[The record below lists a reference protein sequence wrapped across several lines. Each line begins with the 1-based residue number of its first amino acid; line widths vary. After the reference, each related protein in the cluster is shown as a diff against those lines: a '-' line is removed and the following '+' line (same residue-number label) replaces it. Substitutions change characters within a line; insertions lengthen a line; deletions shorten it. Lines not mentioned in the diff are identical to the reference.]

1 MTKTK
6 DLKIKDR
13 LRIHKAIEK
22 MTLKDQLKEI
32 TRGTVDTHTEEDLV
46 RKLNEERPLNVKFGV
61 DPTAPDIH
69 LGHTVPLQK
78 LKQFQDFGHN
88 IQLIIG
94 DYTAMIGDPSG
105 RSETRPTL
113 SNDEIRKN
121 METYQNQVFKILDS
135 ERTELLYNSEWLSQF
150 SGEDIIRLGSK
161 YTVQQLLQRRDFNER
176 IKQNKPLSVTELLYP
191 LLVGYD
197 SVHLKSDIE
206 IGGTDQLFNLI
217 ASREIQKAYGQEPEV
232 VITLPMLEGLDG
244 VKKMSK
250 SLGNAIGVTEDP
262 DSMYGKIMSLSD
274 GVMWR
279 YYELLSNKSLEEIE
293 DMKSLRKNPM
303 KYKMEL
309 ALEIVSKY
317 HGENAAIS
325 SERYFGQVHRM
336 RGLPDTL
343 EELLI
348 DYKSGLGIVNLLRK
362 TGRASTNSEA
372 RRLIQGGG
380 VKIDGEKVS
389 DPSSQIEPK
398 DGQILQIGKNFYRKI
413 RFSKD

>member
-1 MTKTK
+1 M
-6 DLKIKDR
+6 
-13 LRIHKAIEK
+13 
-22 MTLKDQLKEI
+22 
-32 TRGTVDTHTEEDLV
+32 
-46 RKLNEERPLNVKFGV
+46 
-61 DPTAPDIH
+61 
-69 LGHTVPLQK
+69 
-78 LKQFQDFGHN
+78 
-88 IQLIIG
+88 
-94 DYTAMIGDPSG
+94 
-105 RSETRPTL
+105 
-113 SNDEIRKN
+113 
-121 METYQNQVFKILDS
+121 
-135 ERTELLYNSEWLSQF
+135 
-150 SGEDIIRLGSK
+150 
-161 YTVQQLLQRRDFNER
+161 
-176 IKQNKPLSVTELLYP
+176 
-191 LLVGYD
+191 
-197 SVHLKSDIE
+197 
-206 IGGTDQLFNLI
+206 FNLI